1 MNDCG
6 RRVIAIKRVKK
17 TSAICM
23 VAHLGVAL
31 KQASG
36 RVPGDVVRDP
46 FGLVAKIHILLVVVA
61 HPEDKSAEPELEV
74 VVEAMQ
80 VGERFAQLE
89 GASKTSRDR
98 ESVVDLREG
107 GVAEN
112 MVPSGRRKLL
122 DAEVVEGEA

>member
-61 HPEDKSAEPELEV
+61 HPEYETAKPQLEIV
-74 VVEAMQ
+74 VKAMQ
-80 VGERFAQLE
+80 SGERLAQLE

-98 ESVVDLREG
+98 ERVVDLSEG
-107 GVAEN
+107 GVADN
-112 MVPSGRRKLL
+112 IVPSSRRKLL
-122 DAEVVEGEA
+122 DAEDLEGEA